1 MVDNIYK
8 NHLLHYEHAVFY
20 ASNNKLNGVA
30 KTIDNMFS
38 VVKDRIQ
45 DQAIEVENM
54 SMFEC
59 FTDPFIEGLPPILMI
74 MLPAWG
80 YWKAF

>member
-1 MVDNIYK
+1 M
-8 NHLLHYEHAVFY
+8 
-20 ASNNKLNGVA
+20 NGIA
-30 KTIDNMFS
+30 KAIDNMFS

-45 DQAIEVENM
+45 DQAIEVERM
-54 SMFEC
+54 STFEY

>member
-20 ASNNKLNGVA
+20 ASNNKSNGVA
-30 KTIDNMFS
+30 KTIDNMYH

-45 DQAIEVENM
+45 DQANDVKHIKMICMYYGSVYQRG
-54 SMFEC
+54 S
-59 FTDPFIEGLPPILMI
+59 PPILMI
-74 MLPAWG
+74 MLPAWVR
-80 YWKAF
+80 KAF